1 MRQVIL
7 DTSFI
12 LTAIKQKIDF
22 FHFLE
27 REGIHPLIPEQT
39 IKELKGL
46 GAELALE
53 ILKKNEFRIVKIPGR
68 DADSA
73 IIRFARENPTVVV
86 ATLDAGLQKK
96 IRNHKMII
104 RQKKRIE
111 II

>member
-1 MRQVIL
+1 MKQAIL

-12 LTAIKQKIDF
+12 LSCIRKKIDF
-22 FHFLE
+22 FE
-27 REGIHPLIPEQT
+27 NIEEKGIEILIPEQT

-46 GAELALE
+46 DEKLAL
-53 ILKKNEFRIVKIPGR
+53 KIIDNNKFKLIHISGN

-73 IIRFARENPTVVV
+73 IVNFTKENPEAIV

-96 IRNHKMII
+96 FKNRKMII
-104 RQKKRIE
+104 RGKKKIE